1 MLGCLENNDVIN
13 IARVSINRRQQ
24 AAAPRAPPSVFS
36 SRISVATGGFD
47 RPGSERRRQLAR
59 QIALPTSRRS

>member
-13 IARVSINRRQQ
+13 IARVSINRRQ
-24 AAAPRAPPSVFS
+24 RGGRSESTPSVFS